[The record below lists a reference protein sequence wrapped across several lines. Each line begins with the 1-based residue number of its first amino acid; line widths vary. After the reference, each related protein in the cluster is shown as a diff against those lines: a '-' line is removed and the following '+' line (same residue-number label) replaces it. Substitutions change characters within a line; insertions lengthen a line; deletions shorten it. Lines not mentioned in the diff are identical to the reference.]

1 MATATATK
9 EYNIPENYSQILDK
23 VQNMLMSK
31 VDTVKYT
38 PQSASALKS
47 AIAKA
52 LRPQYDAAIRNR
64 ENTAAAN
71 RASIDADAAA
81 RGLGSSSW
89 VTDVKNRQNN
99 AAAKDVANLE
109 GQYSAA
115 LYQNLMNKLSEQDQ
129 LSLSAQQA
137 NAGIQQNA
145 LSTAL
150 GLTDKYYKEWAPD
163 SSGSSG
169 GSGRR
174 SSEDRGPGGNNPIEM
189 TIGELSQ
196 LATGAKTAEEAR
208 QTYKDAISG
217 YNGKVKVT
225 DYNPSTHDYYIGKT
239 IKDTTSGKDSLVQ
252 KVIDTVKAKRKAEKT
267 DTAANRKK
275 TR

>member
-9 EYNIPENYSQILDK
+9 EYNVPENYSQILDK

-47 AIAKA
+47 AIAKV

-64 ENTAAAN
+64 QNTAAAN

-81 RGLGSSSW
+81 RGLGSSTW

-99 AAAKDVANLE
+99 AAAQDVANLE

-137 NAGIQQNA
+137 NASLQQNA
-145 LSTAL
+145 QAQAI
-150 GLTDKYYKEWAPD
+150 GLTDKYYKEWAPV

-169 GSGRR
+169 GSGSSRRR
-174 SSEDRGPGGNNPIEM
+174 SPNPNPNPDQDPVDDDFVTGNTM
-189 TIGELSQ
+189 TLKNTTNTGTSQ
-196 LATGAKTAEEAR
+196 YSPQAYRDEVERRAKERASKTA
-208 QTYKDAISG
+208 
-217 YNGKVKVT
+217 YNAYVNKQAAKAGK
-225 DYNPSTHDYYIGKT
+225 Y
-239 IKDTTSGKDSLVQ
+239 
-252 KVIDTVKAKRKAEKT
+252 
-267 DTAANRKK
+267 

>member
-64 ENTAAAN
+64 QNTAAAN

-99 AAAKDVANLE
+99 AEAQDVANLE

-129 LSLSAQQA
+129 LSMSAQQA

-150 GLTDKYYKEWAPD
+150 GLTDKYYKEWAPASSG

-169 GSGRR
+169 GSSNSKKK
-174 SSEDRGPGGNNPIEM
+174 SSGSSSGGNGKTSEEFGNTGNTM
-189 TIGELSQ
+189 TLKNTTNTGTSKYSPQAYRDELERRAKEQ
-196 LATGAKTAEEAR
+196 AAKTA
-208 QTYKDAISG
+208 
-217 YNGKVKVT
+217 YNAYVNKQAAKAGK
-225 DYNPSTHDYYIGKT
+225 Y
-239 IKDTTSGKDSLVQ
+239 
-252 KVIDTVKAKRKAEKT
+252 
-267 DTAANRKK
+267 

>member
-64 ENTAAAN
+64 QNTAAAN

-169 GSGRR
+169 GSG
-174 SSEDRGPGGNNPIEM
+174 SSSRKRNPKPGGEYIGSEM
-189 TIGELSQ
+189 YNAITADGRAKQITS
-196 LATGAKTAEEAR
+196 GAKYTDSSKYAS
-208 QTYKDAISG
+208 DA
-217 YNGKVKVT
+217 NKK
-225 DYNPSTHDYYIGKT
+225 K
-239 IKDTTSGKDSLVQ
+239 IKDLPGSHY
-252 KVIDTVKAKRKAEKT
+252 
-267 DTAANRKK
+267 
-275 TR
+275 

>member
-64 ENTAAAN
+64 QSTAAAN

-99 AAAKDVANLE
+99 ATAKDVANLE

-169 GSGRR
+169 GSGSSRRR
-174 SSEDRGPGGNNPIEM
+174 SPGSGGDNNDGLGGFGDGVGSNSDDENWVKIGNAYYTPKAASEY
-189 TIGELSQ
+189 LSTKPNLNAPSGRDIVNAYLQ
-196 LATGAKTAEEAR
+196 KKTPTGSTKKVR
-208 QTYKDAISG
+208 QTK
-217 YNGKVKVT
+217 
-225 DYNPSTHDYYIGKT
+225 
-239 IKDTTSGKDSLVQ
+239 
-252 KVIDTVKAKRKAEKT
+252 
-267 DTAANRKK
+267 
-275 TR
+275 

>member
-64 ENTAAAN
+64 QNTAAAN

-81 RGLGSSSW
+81 RGLGSSIW

-99 AAAKDVANLE
+99 AAAQDVANLE

-169 GSGRR
+169 GSSSSRR
-174 SSEDRGPGGNNPIEM
+174 KGTGNPDSGPIDDDFGKEY
-189 TIGELSQ
+189 T
-196 LATGAKTAEEAR
+196 ATPYTWSYSDQAKSHQKSTA
-208 QTYKDAISG
+208 QS
-217 YNGKVKVT
+217 
-225 DYNPSTHDYYIGKT
+225 
-239 IKDTTSGKDSLVQ
+239 
-252 KVIDTVKAKRKAEKT
+252 VIDAYKKKNQNKT
-267 DTAANRKK
+267 SQGGR
-275 TR
+275 

>member
-9 EYNIPENYSQILDK
+9 EYNVPENYSQILDK

-64 ENTAAAN
+64 QNTAAAN

-81 RGLGSSSW
+81 RGLGSSTW

-99 AAAKDVANLE
+99 AAAQDVANLE

-115 LYQNLMNKLSEQDQ
+115 LYQNLMNKLSEQNQ

-150 GLTDKYYKEWAPD
+150 GLTDKYYKEWAPVSSGS

-169 GSGRR
+169 SSSRKSSGSG
-174 SSEDRGPGGNNPIEM
+174 SKGGGLTDPTFNPD
-189 TIGELSQ
+189 TTTW
-196 LATGAKTAEEAR
+196 LAAGKDVYETPAAR
-208 QTYKDAISG
+208 QERLAMEEKKKKEQAALNI
-217 YNGKVKVT
+217 
-225 DYNPSTHDYYIGKT
+225 
-239 IKDTTSGKDSLVQ
+239 LR
-252 KVIDTVKAKRKAEKT
+252 AKGSQGGR
-267 DTAANRKK
+267 
-275 TR
+275 